1 MNRGELRAIETS
13 LEAFLD
19 YCFQGL
25 GRVERRQALGHY
37 VRGLML
43 DGERKSIEPVA
54 QRLAPEGQAQA
65 YRQRMQEAV
74 SFVDWDQRIV
84 FRRIGERACEMLPGI
99 AAWVVDDTGFPK
111 KGFKSVG
118 VQRQYSGT
126 LGRIDNCQTAPS
138 LHLASE
144 AGGCCIGM
152 QLYLPKQW
160 ADNAGLRALTKVP
173 DVIEFKEKWKIAID
187 LIDDAISWDLPR
199 RPVVA
204 DAGYGDATEFRNALV
219 QRGLDYVVGVSKTT
233 VVWPPGTKF
242 EVPPSGRVGRP
253 RTRPLPLDG
262 AIPVSI
268 DELGQLE
275 TVSFRRVTWRE
286 GTRGPQWSR
295 FAFVRVQ
302 TAHKHKTGAAPGS
315 EVTLI
320 IEWPPRS
327 GKPTTFYLSN
337 MAPSTAR
344 RHLVLMAKLRWRIE
358 QDYQEMKGEF
368 GLDHFEGR
376 GWRGFHHHVACVA
389 AAYAFLALHRAL
401 PPPRNRTPHGPSVQ
415 ADSAAGL
422 DQDDRTLS
430 ALPSTSSSSE
440 ALTGLAHLIE

>member
-1 MNRGELRAIETS
+1 MNRSELRAIES
-13 LEAFLD
+13 NLEAFLG

-43 DGERKSIEPVA
+43 DGERKSMEPVA
-54 QRLAPEGQAQA
+54 QRLAPEGQVEA

-74 SFVDWDQRIV
+74 SFVDWDQRVV
-84 FRRIGERACEMLPGI
+84 FRRIAERAYALLPDI
-99 AAWVVDDTGFPK
+99 AAWVIDDTGFPK
-111 KGFKSVG
+111 KGYKSVG

-144 AGGCCIGM
+144 AGGVCIGM
-152 QLYLPKQW
+152 QLYLPKLW
-160 ADNAGLRALTKVP
+160 ADDAKRRALTKVP
-173 DVIEFKEKWKIAID
+173 DAIEFREKWKIAID
-187 LIDDAISWDLPR
+187 LIDDALSWDLPS

-204 DAGYGDATEFRNALV
+204 DAGYGDVTEFRNALV
-219 QRGLDYVVGVSKTT
+219 QRGLDYIVGVSKTT

-242 EVPPSGRVGRP
+242 EVPSPGRRGRP

-262 AIPVSI
+262 ATPISI
-268 DELGQLE
+268 EQLAQLE
-275 TVSFRRVTWRE
+275 TVTFRRVTWRE

-295 FAFVRVQ
+295 FAFLRVQ
-302 TAHKHKTGAAPGS
+302 TAHKHTTGAAPGP

-320 IEWPPRS
+320 IEWPRRS
-327 GKPTTFYLSN
+327 KKPTTFYLSS
-337 MAPSTAR
+337 MPPSTSH
-344 RHLVLMAKLRWRIE
+344 RHLVFLAKLRWRIE

-389 AAYAFLALHRAL
+389 TAYAFLALHRAL
-401 PPPRNRTPHGPSVQ
+401 FPPRGGTSDSPSVQ
-415 ADSAAGL
+415 ADPAAGPN
-422 DQDDRTLS
+422 QDDRV
-430 ALPSTSSSSE
+430 LPAMPANTSSSE
-440 ALTGLAHLIE
+440 ARTGVAHLIE